1 MPSVRVRYS
10 SMASPKAKTGL
21 EVVARNKRARF
32 DYSIEETLE
41 AGLELV
47 GSEVKSLREGN
58 ANLSDSYAL
67 PDREQLFLHNM
78 NIGPYKAA
86 SHLGHTPLR
95 KRRLLLH
102 RREIEKV
109 LVKVKER
116 GYSLIPLQVY
126 FKKGWAKVE
135 LALARGKT
143 HEDRREDIKERETR
157 REVERA
163 LRRR

>member
-1 MPSVRVRYS
+1 
-10 SMASPKAKTGL
+10 MASGKTKPKAKEGV

-32 DYSIEETLE
+32 DYSVEETVE

-58 ANLSDSYAL
+58 ANLSDSYAM
-67 PDREQLFLHNM
+67 PEREQLFIHNL

-86 SHLGHTPLR
+86 SLLGHTPLR

-102 RREIEKV
+102 RREIDKL

-116 GYSLIPLQVY
+116 GYSLIPLQIY
-126 FKKGWAKVE
+126 FKQGWAKVE
-135 LALARGKT
+135 LALAKGKT

-157 REVERA
+157 REVDRA
-163 LRRR
+163 MRSKGKGKG

>member
-1 MPSVRVRYS
+1 
-10 SMASPKAKTGL
+10 MASGKTKPKAKEGV
-21 EVVARNKRARF
+21 EVVARNNRARF
-32 DYSIEETLE
+32 DYSVEETVE

-58 ANLSDSYAL
+58 ANLSDSYAM
-67 PDREQLFLHNM
+67 PEREQLFIHNL

-86 SHLGHTPLR
+86 SLLGHTPLR

-102 RREIEKV
+102 RREIDKL

-116 GYSLIPLQVY
+116 GYSLIPLQIY
-126 FKKGWAKVE
+126 FKQGWAKVE
-135 LALARGKT
+135 LALAKGKT

-157 REVERA
+157 REVDRA
-163 LRRR
+163 MRSKGKGKG

>member
-1 MPSVRVRYS
+1 
-10 SMASPKAKTGL
+10 MAQSKAREGVK
-21 EVVARNKRARF
+21 VVARNKRARF
-32 DYSIEETLE
+32 EYSVEETVE

-67 PDREQLFLHNM
+67 PERNQLFLHNL

-86 SHLGHTPLR
+86 SQFGHVPLR

-102 RREIEKV
+102 RKEIDK
-109 LVKVKER
+109 LLTKVKER
-116 GYSLIPLQVY
+116 GCSLVPLEVY
-126 FKKGWAKVE
+126 FKDGWAKVQ
-135 LALARGKT
+135 LAVAKGKT

-157 REVERA
+157 RELERA
-163 LRRR
+163 KKKRPSR

>member
-1 MPSVRVRYS
+1 
-10 SMASPKAKTGL
+10 
-21 EVVARNKRARF
+21 VARNKRARF
-32 DYSIEETLE
+32 DFSIAETLE
-41 AGLELV
+41 AGVELV

-67 PDREQLFLHNM
+67 PERDQLFVHNL
-78 NIGPYKAA
+78 NIGPYQAA
-86 SHLGHTPLR
+86 SALGHAPLR

-102 RREIEKV
+102 RREIDKL

-116 GYSLIPLQVY
+116 GYALVPLQLY
-126 FKKGWAKVE
+126 FKAGWAKIE
-135 LALARGKT
+135 LGLAKGKT
-143 HEDRREDIKERETR
+143 HTDRREAIKERETR

>member
-1 MPSVRVRYS
+1 
-10 SMASPKAKTGL
+10 MASGKPKAKEGV

-47 GSEVKSLREGN
+47 GSEVKSLRDGN
-58 ANLSDSYAL
+58 ANLSDSYAM
-67 PDREQLFLHNM
+67 PEGSQIYVHNL

-86 SHLGHTPLR
+86 SMLGHTPLR

-102 RREIEKV
+102 RREIAKL

-116 GYSLIPLQVY
+116 GYSLIPLELY
-126 FKKGWAKVE
+126 FKDGWAKVE
-135 LALARGKT
+135 LALAKGKT
-143 HEDRREDIKERETR
+143 HEDRREDIKERETK
-157 REVERA
+157 REVARA
-163 LRRR
+163 LGSRNKRKA